1 MIFIVVMNYGFIVM
15 GSIDLS
21 LINIYILPFTRSK
34 YTLIDFRLGSDK
46 RIKLILKIII
56 LTQTIQCLSCLQ
68 VSLYPCILVS
78 LYPCILE
85 KITKVLNGIET
96 QNVLFLYLCNLHVK
110 TSDISNLTYLIKQNL
125 QFVTKTGMAG
135 KIAQGV

>member
-1 MIFIVVMNYGFIVM
+1 MFNNFFLNEQRWIVHNCYFLYFLHNLMIFIVVMNYGFIVM

-56 LTQTIQCLSCLQ
+56 LTQTI
-68 VSLYPCILVS
+68 
-78 LYPCILE
+78 
-85 KITKVLNGIET
+85 
-96 QNVLFLYLCNLHVK
+96 
-110 TSDISNLTYLIKQNL
+110 
-125 QFVTKTGMAG
+125 
-135 KIAQGV
+135 